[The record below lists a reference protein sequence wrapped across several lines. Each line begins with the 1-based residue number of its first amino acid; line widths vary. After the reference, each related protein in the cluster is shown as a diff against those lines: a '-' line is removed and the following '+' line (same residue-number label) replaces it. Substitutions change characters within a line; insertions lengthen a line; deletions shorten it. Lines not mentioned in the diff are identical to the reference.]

1 MTEQLLEAISSGD
14 YETYSYVYLGR
25 FVSATARLIFVSF
38 VCVFTT
44 RPWNRKI
51 CDPHITSFEPEALGN
66 LVEGMEFHKF
76 FFDNGSGDFSRII
89 LFLPFFF

>member
-14 YETYSYVYLGR
+14 YETYSYVYLTR
-25 FVSATARLIFVSF
+25 FILADISSNALSF
-38 VCVFTT
+38 FFLFVFTT

-76 FFDNGSGDFSRII
+76 FFDNGSGDFFMNHFI
-89 LFLPFFF
+89 F